1 MNKPVYAKCLVCAKY
16 DQEYVNRRSNGG
28 KTSPTIHGC
37 GSESCSVGMEFQ
49 EFKPKPCCATK
60 AALEGSAK
68 TSTHYQVGTKQPI
81 EIMQEIMTP
90 EEFQGFCRGN
100 VIKYSLRLGHKDA
113 AVKEAAKI
121 EQYSKWLRMSLEGKT
136 INPMED

>member
-1 MNKPVYAKCLVCAKY
+1 MNKPVYTKCLECAKY
-16 DQEYVNRRSNGG
+16 NQEHVNRRSNWVN
-28 KTSPTIHGC
+28 TSPTLHGC
-37 GSESCSVGMEFQ
+37 GSELCSAGMEFQ
-49 EFKPKPCCATK
+49 EFKPKPCCSAK
-60 AALEGSAK
+60 AELEGSAK
-68 TSTHYQVGTKQPI
+68 TSTHYQVGSKQPI

-136 INPMED
+136 IKPMED